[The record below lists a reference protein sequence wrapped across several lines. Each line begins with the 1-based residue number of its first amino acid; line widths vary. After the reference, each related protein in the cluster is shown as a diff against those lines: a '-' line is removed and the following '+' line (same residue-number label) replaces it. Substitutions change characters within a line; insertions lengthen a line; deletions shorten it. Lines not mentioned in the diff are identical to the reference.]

1 MKLPQ
6 ANKELTVGAM
16 KEMAE
21 EIDKQQH
28 LPFTKRMSTIDGAL
42 RYTRLAFMAYKDVRA
57 TIEPIDEGIWK
68 FMITVSAKET
78 K

>member
-16 KEMAE
+16 KEMTE
-21 EIDKQQH
+21 EIGKQQH

-42 RYTRLAFMAYKDVRA
+42 RYTRLAFMAYKDVQA

-68 FMITVSAKET
+68 FKITVSAKET

>member
-16 KEMAE
+16 KEMTE
-21 EIDKQQH
+21 DIDKQH
-28 LPFTKRMSTIDGAL
+28 LPFSKRMSTIDGAL
-42 RYTRLAFMAYKDVRA
+42 RYTRLAFMAYKDVQA

-68 FMITVSAKET
+68 FKITVSAKET

>member
-1 MKLPQ
+1 MQYPQ
-6 ANKELTVGAM
+6 VNKDLTVGAM
-16 KEMAE
+16 KEMVE
-21 EIDKQQH
+21 DIDKQRH

-42 RYTRLAFMAYKDVRA
+42 RYTRLAFMAYKDVQA

-68 FMITVSAKET
+68 FKITVSAKEA

>member
-16 KEMAE
+16 KEMTE
-21 EIDKQQH
+21 EIDKQH
-28 LPFTKRMSTIDGAL
+28 LQFTKRMSTIDGAL
-42 RYTRLAFMAYKDVRA
+42 RYTRLAFMAYKDVQA

-68 FMITVSAKET
+68 FKITVSAKET

>member
-1 MKLPQ
+1 MQLPQ
-6 ANKELTVGAM
+6 VNNELTVGAM
-16 KEMAE
+16 REMTE
-21 EIDKQQH
+21 DIEKQQH

-42 RYTRLAFMAYKDVRA
+42 RYTRLAFMTYKDVQA

-68 FMITVSAKET
+68 FKITVSAKET

>member
-1 MKLPQ
+1 MQYPQ
-6 ANKELTVGAM
+6 VNKELTIGAM
-16 KEMAE
+16 KQMTE